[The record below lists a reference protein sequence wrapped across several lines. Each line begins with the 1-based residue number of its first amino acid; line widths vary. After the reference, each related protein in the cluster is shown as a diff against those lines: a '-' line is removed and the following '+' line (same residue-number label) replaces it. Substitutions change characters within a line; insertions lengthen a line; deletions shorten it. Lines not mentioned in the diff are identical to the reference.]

1 LKLEK
6 TQFHGKLKPMNALES
21 FLLGLS
27 RAEEIPLGLMTDPRL
42 FPLFYSSLPADH
54 TEKNRF
60 RSSFLA
66 ATARHAMMKT
76 RMLELI
82 RAWNDAGIVP
92 MLFKGFLMA
101 EFVYDTPA
109 NRYYGDVDVI
119 VREADAAR
127 AAQIA
132 ATFPGWIEV
141 WNRVGNV
148 TDFSHE
154 ESHVFSSDKNIA
166 LDLHRLA
173 VHNYGSYVTQA
184 RQITAS
190 TWEKALE
197 QTWENCSI
205 MMPSAEDCA
214 LIGIVLARSWT
225 QDNDIGVKPNDVT
238 DLIQL
243 GRKKGLTRERLLAR
257 ANSFGLNKIV
267 EAYLQRCDP
276 WQQMLILGSVP
287 KEIILEWRSL
297 FPSQWQS
304 DWNNNSRERF
314 LRAPNAAF
322 EMLQQIPN
330 LLRVKAII
338 RDETDLQTMMERN
351 EPQQRAKPNQSMARI
366 SQITRGLSWALRL
379 LGPHKDPCVPRS
391 MCIYHALKAEGYKVE
406 FVSGVRRNNG
416 KLEGHA
422 WVELNGFPLEAFGDI
437 QASQVFTEN
446 FRYPQRQDQ
455 NIINHEQL
463 EQPELQPVKT

>member
-1 LKLEK
+1 
-6 TQFHGKLKPMNALES
+6 MNALES
-21 FLLGLS
+21 FLLGLN
-27 RAEEIPLGLMTDPRL
+27 RAEEIPLELMTDLRL
-42 FPLFYSSLPADH
+42 FPLLYSSLPANH
-54 TEKNRF
+54 AEKTRF

-66 ATARHAMMKT
+66 ATARHTTTKT

-132 ATFPGWIEV
+132 ATFPGWVEV

-154 ESHVFSSDKNIA
+154 ESHVFSLDKNIA

-173 VHNYGSYVTQA
+173 VHNYGSHITQA

-190 TWEKALE
+190 MWEKASE
-197 QTWENCSI
+197 QTWENCVI

-225 QDNDIGVKPNDVT
+225 QDNDIGVKPNDAT
-238 DLIQL
+238 DFIQL

-257 ANSFGLNKIV
+257 ANSFSLNKIV
-267 EAYLQRCDP
+267 EAYLKRCDP
-276 WQQMLILGSVP
+276 WRQTLILGSVS
-287 KEIILEWRSL
+287 KETILEWRSL
-297 FPSQWQS
+297 FPIDWRR
-304 DWNNNSRERF
+304 DWNNNSRERL
-314 LRAPNAAF
+314 LRAPVAAL

-338 RDETDLQTMMERN
+338 RAETDLQTIMEAN
-351 EPQQRAKPNQSMARI
+351 EPQQRAKPDQSMARI

-391 MCIYHALKAEGYKVE
+391 MSIYHALKAEGHNIE

-422 WVELNGFPLEAFGDI
+422 WVELDGFPLEAFGDI
-437 QASQVFTEN
+437 QASQVFKEN

-455 NIINHEQL
+455 NLVLPQQL
-463 EQPELQPVKT
+463 EQPELQSIKT